1 MEIALEARAVRG
13 SMQDRP
19 AIVVMQGQAQ
29 TQIKSD
35 TLIVGVYSSPSRRG
49 KTIVANMYEGIKARS
64 ADVPIVR
71 DHKLHAKAD
80 NFRAVVFYGLR
91 DNLLAL
97 YLEYRRK
104 NVATMFFDMGYWG
117 RGKGEMLSGYHRVA
131 INALQP
137 NAYFWSLNAPEDRF
151 RRFRLR
157 IHDWRKSGREVFIA
171 GLSDKNAGVLHRLGL
186 IHTPDPTRY
195 AEWMRDEIRKHTDR
209 PIAYRPKPS
218 WKGARP
224 INGTRY
230 AVKPG
235 LDGLLWELRDAWAV
249 VTFRSNMTI
258 SGLMQG
264 IPCFVVGDGVAG
276 LMGYADLS
284 KIEEPLYPDNRE
296 QFCFNLAYCQ
306 WHFQEMK
313 DGDCWRY
320 HKEKGL
326 IP

>member
-1 MEIALEARAVRG
+1 MESALEARAVRG

-117 RGKGEMLSGYHRVA
+117 RGKGEMLSGFHGVA

-137 NAYFWSLNAPEDRF
+137 NA
-151 RRFRLR
+151 
-157 IHDWRKSGREVFIA
+157 
-171 GLSDKNAGVLHRLGL
+171 
-186 IHTPDPTRY
+186 
-195 AEWMRDEIRKHTDR
+195 
-209 PIAYRPKPS
+209 
-218 WKGARP
+218 
-224 INGTRY
+224 
-230 AVKPG
+230 
-235 LDGLLWELRDAWAV
+235 
-249 VTFRSNMTI
+249 
-258 SGLMQG
+258 
-264 IPCFVVGDGVAG
+264 
-276 LMGYADLS
+276 
-284 KIEEPLYPDNRE
+284 
-296 QFCFNLAYCQ
+296 
-306 WHFQEMK
+306 
-313 DGDCWRY
+313 
-320 HKEKGL
+320 
-326 IP
+326 